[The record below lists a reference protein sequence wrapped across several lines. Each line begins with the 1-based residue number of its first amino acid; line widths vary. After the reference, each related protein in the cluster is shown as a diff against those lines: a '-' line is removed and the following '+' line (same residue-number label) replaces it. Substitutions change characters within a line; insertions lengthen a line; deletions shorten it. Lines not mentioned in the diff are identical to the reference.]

1 MRNLS
6 VGDIMVLHVNS
17 LVPTK
22 WPLGKVLKTIIGD
35 DDLVHVVIVNP
46 MWNIYKARSQN
57 YITSTQR
64 KLTKFNCNSLYFLF
78 HYT

>member
-1 MRNLS
+1 MKNLS

-35 DDLVHVVIVNP
+35 DDLVHVIIVNP
-46 MWNIYKARSQN
+46 M
-57 YITSTQR
+57 
-64 KLTKFNCNSLYFLF
+64 
-78 HYT
+78 